1 MRPYFFAASHWNYA
15 RDGVTYMRTMERLP
29 NSVLELFMKGEHV
42 VHLRKGFWNGIRSN
56 MSIEATDVKIGK
68 GPAGLIGQTKNSR
81 SVTT

>member
-1 MRPYFFAASHWNYA
+1 
-15 RDGVTYMRTMERLP
+15 MRTMERLP
-29 NSVLELFMKGEHV
+29 NSVLELFMKREHV